1 MDARVVCVSRGSN
14 DVENAF
20 KRLDDTQVQ
29 LLYTKF
35 PVGMGTFR
43 RNKFIYV
50 IFVGPNCG
58 VVKRGKGIAE
68 INLFKNVLHGAAG
81 ISTTDR
87 SSLSLPFLVQQM
99 RSVFVTDA
107 GNFSLEKI
115 QEEYKRCIKEQQW
128 TMHRDSIPPSRPH
141 SISRALSRHSSD
153 DEVYEMPSFTS
164 FQIQNVPCD
173 IDGNTRSVL
182 EALHMELGPLNWATF
197 EANPLRLTLAGAGN
211 GGIFELV
218 KQLPAAK
225 WLFGLFR
232 ITLGATEER
241 QSLLIFFQWIGS
253 RLRVVRQGPTTH
265 IFPKMASILAPYEYE
280 VYLVGTQDLNT
291 QKIINKCRLAFLDY
305 RVQGKPEVTENTL
318 RDLKKKLRPVN
329 STFTEEEYRVILEEE
344 RAKMDLNFDFI
355 RPRKNHAVRSFSEIN
370 NDNGVGKSRVFDIKE
385 TLDLI
390 NQSEG
395 GLVWGIF
402 EARA

>member
-20 KRLDDTQVQ
+20 KLLDDTQVQ
-29 LLYTKF
+29 LVYTKF

-50 IFVGPNCG
+50 IFIGPNCG

-81 ISTTDR
+81 ISTVDR
-87 SSLSLPFLVQQM
+87 SSLSLAFIVQQM
-99 RSVFVTDA
+99 RSVFVTDS
-107 GNFSLEKI
+107 GNFSLETI
-115 QEEYKRCIKEQQW
+115 QEEYKHSIKEQEW
-128 TMHRDSIPPSRPH
+128 TMHRDSVSSSRRR
-141 SISRALSRHSSD
+141 SISRAPSRHSSE
-153 DEVYEMPSFTS
+153 DEVYQIPNFTS
-164 FQIQNVPCD
+164 FQIQNVSCE

-182 EALHMELGPLNWATF
+182 DALHMKLGPLNWATF

-211 GGIFELV
+211 GGIFELLR
-218 KQLPAAK
+218 QLPAAK

-232 ITLGATEER
+232 ITLGAAEER

-253 RLRVVRQGPTTH
+253 KLRVVRQGPTTH

-280 VYLVGTQDLNT
+280 VYLVGSQDLNT

-305 RVQGKPEVTENTL
+305 GMECKPEVTVNTL
-318 RDLKKKLRPVN
+318 RDLKKKLRPVK

-355 RPRKNHAVRSFSEIN
+355 RPRKNYAVRSSAETK
-370 NDNGVGKSRVFDIKE
+370 NDNGVGNSRVFDIKE

-390 NQSEG
+390 NQTEG